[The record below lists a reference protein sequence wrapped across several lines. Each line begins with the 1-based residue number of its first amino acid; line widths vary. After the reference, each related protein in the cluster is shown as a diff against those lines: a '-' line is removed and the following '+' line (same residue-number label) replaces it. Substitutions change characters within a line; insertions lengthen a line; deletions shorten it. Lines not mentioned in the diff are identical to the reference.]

1 MSIDEDTAYAS
12 YVARFESRF
21 GPKEPGAFAKFGNAM
36 IQRLSRD
43 EFPKRLEQY
52 LYWHKECKR
61 LLGSGSTISDALV
74 LEFEDA
80 SAWLAIDPPNIL
92 ELFSGEMGPEQ
103 AVTSTA
109 TK

>member
-1 MSIDEDTAYAS
+1 MSIDEDSAYAS
-12 YVARFESRF
+12 YVARFEARF
-21 GPKEPGAFAKFGNAM
+21 GSKKPGEFVKFGNTM

-43 EFPKRLEQY
+43 NFPHRLEQY

-80 SAWLAIDPPNIL
+80 SAWLAIDPPSIL
-92 ELFSGEMGPEQ
+92 ELFSGEMGAEQ
-103 AVTSTA
+103 AIAST
-109 TK
+109 TIK